1 TAAAVGREAMIEIPL
16 ELFRKF
22 EAFEAENAELRTTL
36 IDTCQ
41 KLGQLKGE
49 SERDKAQLTTQAER
63 LKEAE
68 ELLMEV
74 GNIKPSTNAYGG
86 AEHWSIRY
94 GLIKRINA
102 FCPPATPPPGSQ
114 EGHTHQCGPF
124 DMSLPGLFRCE
135 DCGEVWEK
143 EQIYESEVPAE
154 AGIDLTQSGADK

>member
-94 GLIKRINA
+94 GLIKRIKA

-114 EGHTHQCGPF
+114 EG
-124 DMSLPGLFRCE
+124 
-135 DCGEVWEK
+135 
-143 EQIYESEVPAE
+143 
-154 AGIDLTQSGADK
+154 IDLTKSRADMTQDFGGDYGRGWYDGRAQGFKDARAIIQTEAGKDKP

>member
-94 GLIKRINA
+94 SLIKRIKA
-102 FCPPATPPPGSQ
+102 FCPPDP
-114 EGHTHQCGPF
+114 EGAAVLIASPEPSG
-124 DMSLPGLFRCE
+124 
-135 DCGEVWEK
+135 
-143 EQIYESEVPAE
+143 E
-154 AGIDLTQSGADK
+154 AGEGPICSTCQEIAKGYCGAITGDGKI